1 MEKYFV
7 ILPVL
12 VGRAYIGKKGPIYSL
27 HISFFL
33 ILHNACS
40 ELPVDSLGLFIV
52 TDCLLQCGVSLF
64 LFSLKLSLSWEEEP
78 NNRNLS

>member
-27 HISFFL
+27 HFF
-33 ILHNACS
+33 I
-40 ELPVDSLGLFIV
+40 FFYF
-52 TDCLLQCGVSLF
+52 T
-64 LFSLKLSLSWEEEP
+64 
-78 NNRNLS
+78 